1 MEWLFL
7 GLRYAFI
14 SIPFVFAALF
24 ALIGFWMLV
33 ATASRVTT
41 GAWVMGGAFLLE
53 TAFVSAPLIPMGLQ
67 ITTNDLAVALLAAGL
82 IMRVLFFD
90 PPRRKAVYGIW
101 IAIGAI
107 FFISFGL
114 GLISF
119 GTSAGVEA
127 RPNFYFWM
135 AGLYFA
141 SFAYPPETLEK
152 LWRIAQWC
160 AWLVVAVVIY
170 RWVGLK
176 FGFVSEQLVEYA
188 GASSEF
194 RVVGSNPTFFIAAL
208 GVAYFALWLRY
219 SRRRAFLAAL
229 VMLGLALVLQ
239 HRSVWVAGLGALI
252 LVAWHQRTA
261 VAQKAFPIIA
271 VGVAMAGMVAT
282 FVLLDPS
289 NRLTATLAKSA
300 VSLTESQGTH
310 TDRLEG
316 WKILLKGYVDY
327 SPREWVLGK
336 PYGTGYDRTFDGR
349 HKGYSPHNFYI
360 QLLLRIGALGLLLF
374 LWAHFS
380 LRNRVREHAS
390 GLADTTVSSVLLAL
404 LAANLLYYI
413 PYQGFYLQGAF
424 YGVLI
429 GYLATRMPES
439 AAGLMAPGALRVGAV
454 K

>member
-7 GLRYAFI
+7 GLRYAVI
-14 SIPFVFAALF
+14 SIPFVFAVLF
-24 ALIGFWMLV
+24 ALIGFWILV

-41 GAWVMGGAFLLE
+41 GAWVIGGAFLLE
-53 TAFVSAPLIPMGLQ
+53 TAFVSAPFIPMGLQ
-67 ITTNDLAVALLAAGL
+67 VSTDDLAVALLAAGL
-82 IMRVLFFD
+82 IMRVLFFEL
-90 PPRRKAVYGIW
+90 PRRKAVYGIW

-127 RPNFYFWM
+127 RSNFYFWM

-141 SFAYPPETLEK
+141 SFTYPPETMEK

-160 AWLVVAVVIY
+160 AWLVVVVVIY
-170 RWVGLK
+170 RWIGLK
-176 FGFVSEQLVEYA
+176 FGFVSEQLVEYV

-219 SRRRAFLAAL
+219 SRRMVLLAAL

-239 HRSVWVAGLGALI
+239 HRTVWVAGLGALI

-261 VAQKAFPIIA
+261 VSQKAFPIIA
-271 VGVAMAGMVAT
+271 MGVVMTGMVAT
-282 FVLLDPS
+282 FVVLDPS
-289 NRLTATLAKSA
+289 NRLTATIAKSA
-300 VSLTESQGTH
+300 VSVTESHGTH
-310 TDRLEG
+310 TDRMEG
-316 WKILLKGYVDY
+316 WKILLKGYVSY

-336 PYGTGYDRTFDGR
+336 PYGTGYERTFGGR

-380 LRNRVREHAS
+380 LRNRVRVLAS
-390 GLADTTVSSVLLAL
+390 GLADTTVSNVLLAL

-429 GYLATRMPES
+429 GYLATRMPKT
-439 AAGLMAPGALRVGAV
+439 AGGPIPPGTLQVDAV